1 MSPRTASRLK
11 LLGLA
16 LAALL
21 PVIASYLLYL
31 FWVPERHANYG
42 ELLQPTPIPMTALPL
57 VEGDDPFG
65 FAELR
70 GRWVLVAIGSGSCPA
85 ACEQRLW
92 AMRQVRLAQGK
103 HAPRVERVW
112 LIDDAT
118 LPQPRLRDAYAG
130 TRMVRANGSGLLN
143 AFPARGSNRNHV
155 YLVDP
160 LGNLIMRYPAALEPK
175 AMIKDLG
182 RLLKYSRTG

>member
-1 MSPRTASRLK
+1 VSPRTANRLK
-11 LLGLA
+11 LLGIG

-21 PVIASYLLYL
+21 PVVASYLLYL
-31 FWVPERHANYG
+31 YWVPERHVNYG
-42 ELLQPTPIPMTALPL
+42 ELLQPAPVPAAALPL
-57 VEGDDPFG
+57 VEGSTFRFSD
-65 FAELR
+65 LR
-70 GRWVLVAIGSGSCPA
+70 GHWVLVAIGSGTCPP

-112 LIDDAT
+112 LIDDAN
-118 LPQPRLRDAYAG
+118 LPQPRVRDAYAG
-130 TRMVRANGSGLLN
+130 TWMVQADGNSLLN
-143 AFPARGSNRNHV
+143 AFPAGGSNRDHL

-160 LGNLIMRYPAALEPK
+160 LGNLIMRYPAALDPK

-182 RLLKYSRTG
+182 RLLKYSRAG